1 MFTSHL
7 LKLHDIDC
15 TMYEIKRHLRPEGDG
30 DAVVVAFSTSKQL
43 KASYSRRWSTQQSYG
58 KGPGLYHTEVRST
71 ESWTC
76 SVPPTAV
83 LLVQERGIY
92 TPTSIKV
99 APVRIIMDNPCLK
112 AYCAIW

>member
-1 MFTSHL
+1 MFTSQL

-58 KGPGLYHTEVRST
+58 KGPGLYLTEVRSA
-71 ESWTC
+71 ESRDLLSTTYSC
-76 SVPPTAV
+76 SPRPTKRY
-83 LLVQERGIY
+83 LY
-92 TPTSIKV
+92 TYL
-99 APVRIIMDNPCLK
+99 N
-112 AYCAIW
+112 

>member
-43 KASYSRRWSTQQSYG
+43 KASYSRGWSTQQSYG
-58 KGPGLYHTEVRST
+58 KGPGLYHKEVRSA
-71 ESWTC
+71 ESTDLLSTTYSC
-76 SVPPTAV
+76 SPRPTKRY
-83 LLVQERGIY
+83 LY
-92 TPTSIKV
+92 TYL
-99 APVRIIMDNPCLK
+99 N
-112 AYCAIW
+112 

>member
-1 MFTSHL
+1 MFTSQL

-58 KGPGLYHTEVRST
+58 KGPGLYHTEVRSADSRDLLST
-71 ESWTC
+71 TYSC
-76 SVPPTAV
+76 SPCPTKRY
-83 LLVQERGIY
+83 LY
-92 TPTSIKV
+92 TYL
-99 APVRIIMDNPCLK
+99 N
-112 AYCAIW
+112 

>member
-43 KASYSRRWSTQQSYG
+43 KASYSWSTQQSYG

-71 ESWTC
+71 ESRDLLSTTYSC
-76 SVPPTAV
+76 SPRPRKRY
-83 LLVQERGIY
+83 LY
-92 TPTSIKV
+92 TYL
-99 APVRIIMDNPCLK
+99 N
-112 AYCAIW
+112 